1 MKCGGFNDSEIC
13 QEHLDIINSK
23 RDEIEDI
30 LIKKGRNGKIEHFEV
45 LKLQQQV
52 VAGVNYIFKIKL
64 QKEGNECVNVR
75 IHKNLCDEIS
85 IHSIE

>member
-23 RDEIEDI
+23 RDEIENI
-30 LIKKGRNGKIEHFEV
+30 LIKEEMRHFEV
-45 LKLQQQV
+45 LELQQQV
-52 VAGVNYIFKIKL
+52 VAGMNYIFKIKL
-64 QKEGNECVNVR
+64 QKEGDECVNVR
-75 IHKNLCDEIS
+75 IYKSLCDEIS